1 MVAGGRILVDMS
13 SSENVNPTSEPSPED
28 SVDGGATPPRP
39 RPAKKRVQGGRV
51 TPKGTRTGAP
61 VDHSM
66 SAGHASSPTWMTVLL
81 FGLLGL
87 GILIIFFN
95 YVGWMPGG
103 TSNGFLMLGLGSILG
118 GIITATQY
126 H

>member
-1 MVAGGRILVDMS
+1 MMVGGRILRGMS
-13 SSENVNPTSEPSPED
+13 SSENVNPTPDPSP
-28 SVDGGATPPRP
+28 DGSIEGDAALSRP

-51 TPKGTRTGAP
+51 TPKGTRSGAP

-66 SAGHASSPTWMTVLL
+66 SAGHSPSPTWMTVLL

-103 TSNGFLMLGLGSILG
+103 TSNGFLLLGLGSILG

>member
-1 MVAGGRILVDMS
+1 MS
-13 SSENVNPTSEPSPED
+13 TSENDQPIDEEASPS
-28 SVDGGATPPRP
+28 RP
-39 RPAKKRVQGGRV
+39 RPVKKRVQGGRV

-66 SAGHASSPTWMTVLL
+66 SAGHAPSPTWMTVLL
-81 FGLLGL
+81 FGLLAL

-103 TSNGFLMLGLGSILG
+103 TSNGFLLLGLGSILG

>member
-1 MVAGGRILVDMS
+1 M
-13 SSENVNPTSEPSPED
+13 
-28 SVDGGATPPRP
+28 
-39 RPAKKRVQGGRV
+39 
-51 TPKGTRTGAP
+51 
-61 VDHSM
+61 
-66 SAGHASSPTWMTVLL
+66 

-103 TSNGFLMLGLGSILG
+103 TSNGILLLGLGSILG

-126 H
+126 R

>member
-1 MVAGGRILVDMS
+1 MA
-13 SSENVNPTSEPSPED
+13 SSEDIEPQDLPVRPT
-28 SVDGGATPPRP
+28 
-39 RPAKKRVQGGRV
+39 PAKRRVQGGRV
-51 TPKGTRTGAP
+51 TPKGTRAGAP
-61 VDHSM
+61 TSNSL
-66 SAGHASSPTWMTVLL
+66 SAGHEPSPIWVAVLM

-103 TSNGFLMLGLGSILG
+103 TSNGILLLGLGSILG
-118 GIITATQY
+118 GIVTATQY

>member
-1 MVAGGRILVDMS
+1 MS
-13 SSENVNPTSEPSPED
+13 SSEGTEPQDVPARPT
-28 SVDGGATPPRP
+28 
-39 RPAKKRVQGGRV
+39 PAKRRVQGGRV
-51 TPKGTRTGAP
+51 TPKGTRAGAP
-61 VDHSM
+61 LSNSL
-66 SAGHASSPTWMTVLL
+66 SAGHEPSPTWVAALM

-103 TSNGFLMLGLGSILG
+103 TSNGILLLGLGSILG

>member
-1 MVAGGRILVDMS
+1 M
-13 SSENVNPTSEPSPED
+13 
-28 SVDGGATPPRP
+28 
-39 RPAKKRVQGGRV
+39 
-51 TPKGTRTGAP
+51 
-61 VDHSM
+61 
-66 SAGHASSPTWMTVLL
+66 

-103 TSNGFLMLGLGSILG
+103 TSNGILLLGLGSILG
-118 GIITATQY
+118 GIITATRY